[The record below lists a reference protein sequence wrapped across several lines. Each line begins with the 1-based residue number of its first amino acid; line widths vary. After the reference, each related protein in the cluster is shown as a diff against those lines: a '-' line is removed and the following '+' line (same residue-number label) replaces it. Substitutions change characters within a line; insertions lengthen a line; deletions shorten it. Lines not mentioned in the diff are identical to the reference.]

1 MTTVT
6 VAPIVEG
13 HGEVSAVRT
22 LLTRVAQE
30 FAPACFVKVLQP
42 IRVSKSKIISDSN
55 ELLRAID
62 LAALKLSESNKNKGC
77 VLLLLDADND
87 ADCKLAP
94 AMVQA
99 ALSNRGHIAFS
110 CVIAV
115 IEFETWLVA
124 GAEDLSELLVAGY
137 ELSIPVDPEGQ
148 GIGKGWIEEF
158 FDGTKY
164 SESVDQVRL
173 TARFDVRRARSRC
186 PSFDKL
192 CRELLAWCT

>member
-1 MTTVT
+1 MTSVA

-30 FAPACFVKVLQP
+30 FAPGCFVDVLQP
-42 IRVSKSKIISDSN
+42 IRVSKSKIVSDPK

-62 LAALKLSESNKNKGC
+62 LAALKLLASDSDKGC
-77 VLLLLDADND
+77 VLLLLDADKD
-87 ADCKLAP
+87 AACKLGPQILKTAV
-94 AMVQA
+94 A
-99 ALSNRGHIAFS
+99 NRGHIAFS

-115 IEFETWLVA
+115 VEFETWLVG
-124 GAEDLSELLVAGY
+124 GAEELSQLLVGGFEAN
-137 ELSIPVDPEGQ
+137 IPIDPEGQ
-148 GIGKGWIEEF
+148 RVGKGWIEEF

-186 PSFDKL
+186 SSFDKL
-192 CRELLAWCT
+192 CRELLTWCA